1 MPISNPVDEPTL
13 LGKYYET
20 YVNRI
25 NDQIVWFQDNFPS
38 QYMVQDVAPY
48 TTPNADQAAFQTG
61 VNDNVGGI
69 TSIATQTAIQNDP
82 STQYR
87 LDLGGFIINAYV
99 VYNLILNDAIRY
111 NSIRLTR
118 VKQTISGNQGY
129 VNYDETQVALLTADY
144 ALPFDI
150 SSVINQQEFA
160 PGELIQDEDYEL
172 LFQQLYDKYFAI
184 RQQVVTFESTI
195 CHASCHSSCHGSRGR
210 R

>member
-13 LGKYYET
+13 LSKYYDT

-25 NDQIVWFQDNFPS
+25 NSQIVWYQDNFPS
-38 QYMVQDVAPY
+38 QHMVKDAAPY
-48 TTPNADQAAFQTG
+48 TTPNADAAAFQSGIVSNT
-61 VNDNVGGI
+61 GGI
-69 TSIATQTAIQNDP
+69 PTIATTAAIQSDP
-82 STQYR
+82 STQHR

-111 NSIRLTR
+111 NKIRLTS
-118 VKQTISGNQGY
+118 VKQTISGNRGY
-129 VNYDETQVALLTADY
+129 VAYDETQVAILSDTY

-150 SSVINQQEFA
+150 SGVIDQQEFA

-195 CHASCHSSCHGSRGR
+195 CHSSCHSSCHGSRGR